1 MDYLNKEL
9 VSIIVP
15 VYNSSAYIENCV
27 NGLLCQS
34 YKNIEII
41 LVDDG
46 SSDDSLDK
54 CRILSQLDTRI
65 CVYSKKNSGAS
76 SARNMGIEYAHG
88 YWLVFVDSDDIVK
101 VDYV

>member
-54 CRILSQLDTRI
+54 WWKTRTVSVCSIQRLESILPS
-65 CVYSKKNSGAS
+65 
-76 SARNMGIEYAHG
+76 
-88 YWLVFVDSDDIVK
+88 
-101 VDYV
+101 

>member
-27 NGLLCQS
+27 SGLLCQS

-65 CVYSKKNSGAS
+65 CVYSKKIQVLVLLVIWVL
-76 SARNMGIEYAHG
+76 NMLMVIGLY
-88 YWLVFVDSDDIVK
+88 L
-101 VDYV
+101 